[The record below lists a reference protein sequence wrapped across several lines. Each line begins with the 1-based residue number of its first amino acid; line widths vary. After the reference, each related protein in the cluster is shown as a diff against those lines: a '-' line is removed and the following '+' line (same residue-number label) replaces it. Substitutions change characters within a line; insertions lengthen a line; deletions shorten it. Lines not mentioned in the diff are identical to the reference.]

1 MSVNWPQNTEKY
13 LEFLKHLKVQI
24 KKPGSFMGWVITSLD
39 RAQPASDRVAGLTGK
54 SKVLLSVESHMLAIC
69 QKIVH
74 TTFGTNEVKRI
85 RKGSF
90 SIIAIRRYSDGGS
103 KDIEMT
109 LTQKIVE
116 SKVFFILH

>member
-1 MSVNWPQNTEKY
+1 MWESYQKKLHFPVGYVSQLATKHYHTEKY

-39 RAQPASDRVAGLTGK
+39 RAQPASDRVAGLTSK
-54 SKVLLSVESHMLAIC
+54 AKVLLSVESHMLAIC

-90 SIIAIRRYSDGGS
+90 SILLLGDTVMVGQR
-103 KDIEMT
+103 T
-109 LTQKIVE
+109 LK
-116 SKVFFILH
+116 